1 MRSWEAGFSRITSLS
16 RYIHSVSV
24 VLISNLKSHFMSAT
38 SKAKTNETYL
48 RYHTSRY
55 LPTYIILPAP
65 LHFLMSEILKCSCFA
80 SKAKTTRQIC
90 TAPLHFN
97 VKFSRLRQQ
106 NEDDKRQ
113 QNPLMAWVHSTLISC
128 SQPRIRSSHRLCEA
142 NLLPRYDTLTRCH
155 MSYLG
160 TYDVSYTRT

>member
-113 QNPLMAWVHSTLISC
+113 QNPLMAWVRYWVAHSSLVRSHAFDRLIVSV
-128 SQPRIRSSHRLCEA
+128 
-142 NLLPRYDTLTRCH
+142 YDT
-155 MSYLG
+155 YLL
-160 TYDVSYTRT
+160 S